1 MQGLTSIRIIHG
13 TGTGALREAIRSLL
27 ANHPLVGSF
36 SAAPKNQGGN
46 GATLVDLS

>member
-13 TGTGALREAIRSLL
+13 TGTGALREAIRLLL
-27 ANHPLVGSF
+27 ANHSLVGSF